1 MVKRRPYA
9 VEWLQRQAVMW
20 RSCGLCASVYAMGG
34 RDTITF
40 PNESIHIN
48 RSRVPEMCSCVYV
61 GSAGVNMQG
70 SANCVVH
77 E

>member
-1 MVKRRPYA
+1 MTA
-9 VEWLQRQAVMW
+9 AT
-20 RSCGLCASVYAMGG
+20 AMGMLNHMRWVG
-34 RDTITF
+34 DTITF